1 MVCRAHCNLQLTD
14 IQRFG
19 FRQRTDGWVHR
30 FAILERAQAESAIA
44 KFYKFVTHKALA
56 TGDELWFGAG
66 VRMKFM
72 IALTAFALFGI
83 GGASAEP
90 LKEGEAA
97 PEFALKG
104 SDGKTHKLSDYKGK
118 KAVVLAWYPKAF
130 TPGCTAECKSMRAN
144 SAELKKYDAVY
155 FAVSCDTPEQNKK
168 FAESLDADYPILS
181 DPTCETAKAYGVLP
195 PEKKTASRVTFY
207 IGKDGK
213 ILQVDSKVKTASH
226 GEDIAA
232 RLKELGVP
240 EKKKS

>member
-1 MVCRAHCNLQLTD
+1 
-14 IQRFG
+14 
-19 FRQRTDGWVHR
+19 
-30 FAILERAQAESAIA
+30 
-44 KFYKFVTHKALA
+44 
-56 TGDELWFGAG
+56 
-66 VRMKFM
+66 MKLM

-90 LKEGEAA
+90 LKEGETA

-130 TPGCTAECKSMRAN
+130 TGGCTAECKSMRAA
-144 SAELKKYDAVY
+144 SPELKKYDAVY
-155 FAVSCDTPEQNKK
+155 FAVSCDTPELNKK

-207 IGKDGK
+207 VGKDGK
-213 ILQVDSKVKTASH
+213 ILHVDNKVKTANH
-226 GEDIAA
+226 GPDIAA
-232 RLKELGVP
+232 KLKELGVP
-240 EKKKS
+240 EKKS

>member
-1 MVCRAHCNLQLTD
+1 MH
-14 IQRFG
+14 G
-19 FRQRTDGWVHR
+19 FAKVQ
-30 FAILERAQAESAIA
+30 RAQAIGPGS
-44 KFYKFVTHKALA
+44 KFYNFVMHKTLA
-56 TGDELWFGAG
+56 ASNKLWLLVGLG
-66 VRMKFM
+66 MKLM
-72 IALTAFALFGI
+72 IALTAFALFGL
-83 GGASAEP
+83 GGASADP

-130 TPGCTAECKSMRAN
+130 TPGCTTECKSMRAH
-144 SAELKKYDAVY
+144 SADLKKLDAVY

-213 ILQVDSKVKTASH
+213 ILYMDNKVKTASH
-226 GEDIAA
+226 GADIAA
-232 RLKELGVP
+232 KLKELGVA
-240 EKKKS
+240 EKKS